1 MKSKKIQI
9 LMVGLALTLSAAVAV
24 AQTPAHG
31 HMHGRGMEMLPFH
44 AVGLTDAQRTQIKQ
58 LYQNAKPT
66 LQPLFQQAGQNH
78 QAMVQL
84 ITGGTFDQAK
94 AQALATQAAQIHSQ
108 IEVQHAAIAAQAYQL
123 LTPEQKT
130 KMNEV
135 IAEHQQRM
143 EQRMQQNQQSG
154 TPAENQ

>member
-1 MKSKKIQI
+1 